1 MRFMLTAVLLCG
13 LAGTPL
19 SGQGNAADAASVA
32 AVVDAFHAALKTGD
46 AAAALRLIADDAVFL
61 EGGRIETRAEYAA
74 NHLPEDIKFEKAI
87 ASTQHKYRV
96 VILGNAAWAI
106 STSDM
111 TGTFENQPVNLV
123 GAELMVL
130 SREAGGWRIR
140 TIHWSSR
147 RLPGAVK

>member
-1 MRFMLTAVLLCG
+1 MRFALTSVLLCG
-13 LAGTPL
+13 FATIPL
-19 SGQGNAADAASVA
+19 SGQGASADSASVA
-32 AVVDAFHAALKTGD
+32 AVVDAFHRALKTGD
-46 AAAALRLIADDAVFL
+46 AEGALKLIADDAVFL

-87 ASTQHKYRV
+87 TSKQNPYRV
-96 VILGNAAWAI
+96 TVVGNVAWAI

-111 TGTFENQPVNLV
+111 TGTFEDQPINIV

-147 RLPGAVK
+147 RRQGP

>member
-1 MRFMLTAVLLCG
+1 VI
-13 LAGTPL
+13 PL
-19 SGQGNAADAASVA
+19 SGQGSIADATSVA
-32 AVVDAFHAALKTGD
+32 AVVDAFHAALKNGD
-46 AAAALRLIADDAVFL
+46 APGALLLIADDAVFL

-87 ASTQHKYRV
+87 TSAQHKYRV
-96 VILGNAAWAI
+96 VVLGNAAWAI

-111 TGTFENQPVNLV
+111 TGTFENQPVNLA

-130 SREAGGWRIR
+130 SREAGSWRIR

-147 RLPGAVK
+147 RLTATAK